1 MTINKAVQKL
11 NVAIRSYQSAQKTE
25 KQAEKTLSSAVAGEK
40 KALAAIK
47 AQEQAIIAGYGTL
60 TDPAAQQAALQ
71 KEFALGQKYA
81 ATQSKFDAAIKHD
94 KAVIT
99 KDKKAVTAKHKA
111 ALKALTPAEYH
122 LGLKETN
129 RDRKALGLKSV
140 KHVIR
145 PKGSDRQQKA
155 ANGVTLGKKYLG
167 RYESDLQRHGITS
180 KCPYNESCANF
191 VTSML
196 YRSKAIN
203 FKTLG
208 VADLNNRLRAAGWKV
223 VPRSQAKPGDVWIC
237 NGAHG
242 ESHTELVASNKGG
255 KVTLLG
261 SNNHPRPGDQQIN
274 YDTYSA
280 NISGS
285 FILSPP

>member
-1 MTINKAVQKL
+1 MTINKAVHKL
-11 NVAIRSYQSAQKTE
+11 NVAIHSYTSAQKTE
-25 KQAEKTLSSAVAGEK
+25 KKAEKTLSTAVAAEK
-40 KALAAIK
+40 KSLASIT
-47 AQEQAIIAGYGTL
+47 AQEKAIISGFSQL
-60 TDPAAQQAALQ
+60 TTPEAQQAALA
-71 KEFALGQKYA
+71 KEFALGQKYE
-81 ATQSKFDAAIKHD
+81 ATKSKFDAAIKHD
-94 KAVIT
+94 KAVIA
-99 KDKKAVTAKHKA
+99 KDKKAVTTRHKA
-111 ALKALTPAEYH
+111 ALKLLRPAEYH
-122 LGLKETN
+122 LGLKATN
-129 RDRKALGLKSV
+129 KDRKALGLKSV

-145 PKGSDRQQKA
+145 PKVSSRQQKA
-155 ANGVTLGKKYLG
+155 ANAVTQGKKYLG

-180 KCPYNESCANF
+180 PCPTSESCANF

-261 SNNHPRPGDQQIN
+261 SNNHPRPNDQQIN

>member
-1 MTINKAVQKL
+1 MTINKAVHKL
-11 NVAIRSYQSAQKTE
+11 NVAIHSYTAAQNTE
-25 KQAEKTLSSAVAGEK
+25 KKAEKTLTSAVAGEK
-40 KALAAIK
+40 KSLASIK
-47 AQEQAIIAGYGTL
+47 SQQQAIVAGYANL
-60 TDPAAQQAALQ
+60 TDAAAQKAALE
-71 KEFALGQKYA
+71 KEFALGQKYEQ
-81 ATQSKFDAAIKHD
+81 TKSKFDAAIKKD
-94 KAVIT
+94 KAVIA

-111 ALKALTPAEYH
+111 ALKALKPAEYH

-129 RDRKALGLKSV
+129 KDRKALGLKPV
-140 KHVIR
+140 KTVIR
-145 PKGSDRQQKA
+145 PKDTRQEKA
-155 ANGVTLGKKYLG
+155 ANGVKLGKKYLG
-167 RYESDLQRHGITS
+167 RYESDLQRHGITAR
-180 KCPYNESCANF
+180 CPTNESCANF

-242 ESHTELVASNKGG
+242 ESHTELVAGNKGG

-261 SNNHPRPGDQQIN
+261 SNNHPRPSDQQIN
-274 YDTYSA
+274 YDTGSA